1 LILFNYS
8 HHQNTPN
15 QNNNITANMQT
26 GLVLASFAATAM
38 AGSNLMAMPAV
49 KRHVEA
55 RQGLDIPL
63 PTSGAC
69 ATAALELITNF
80 PTPAPEIV
88 SDIVA
93 NPQSDPCD
101 FTTPASLSKEY
112 ASYSSDLLQWVSS
125 NEAKLSTAIK
135 ECPQLTEYA
144 AAIPVCTNGV
154 SGLPS
159 ALTPGASTATPGAS
173 KTDSVSESKTGS
185 EAPATSTPGGDSGAA
200 RQGGAA
206 ALALAVAGL
215 AIAL

>member
-1 LILFNYS
+1 
-8 HHQNTPN
+8 
-15 QNNNITANMQT
+15 MQT

-63 PTSGAC
+63 PTDGAC
-69 ATAALELITNF
+69 ATAVLDLITNF

-88 SDIVA
+88 SDVVA
-93 NPQSDPCD
+93 HPQSDPCD
-101 FTTPASLSKEY
+101 FTAPASLSKEY
-112 ASYSSDLLQWVSS
+112 ASYSSELLQWVLS

-135 ECPQLTEYA
+135 DCPQLTDYA
-144 AAIPVCTNGV
+144 AAIPVCTNAV

-159 ALTPGASTATPGAS
+159 AVVTPGAS
-173 KTDSVSESKTGS
+173 KTASQSESVSKTGS